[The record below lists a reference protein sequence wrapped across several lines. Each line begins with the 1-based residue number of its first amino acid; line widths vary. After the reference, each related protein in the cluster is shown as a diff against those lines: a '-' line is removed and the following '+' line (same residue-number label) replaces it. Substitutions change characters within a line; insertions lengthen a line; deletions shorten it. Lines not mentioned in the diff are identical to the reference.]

1 MDSFRPILKAARQKS
16 MNGCPDFS
24 SKKDLE
30 EILSFR
36 GEEATFGTKTHFLD
50 GSIRN
55 RGSSEIILNSRILF
69 VYKEHVG
76 DKKLYT

>member
-1 MDSFRPILKAARQKS
+1 

-30 EILSFR
+30 EIFSFR

-55 RGSSEIILNSRILF
+55 RGSSEIILNSRRLF
-69 VYKEHVG
+69 IDKELVH
-76 DKKLYT
+76 DQKLS